1 MTGQDIHVHHLT
13 GIDRATGQAGPGLV
27 EQCRLALDH
36 GAAVLARSGHAM
48 QDVTRVVFLLNN
60 TDGFAACF
68 PHLREAFGAGRPAT
82 TLRLVPG
89 FDDPEVLIE
98 IELVVGQPDA

>member
-1 MTGQDIHVHHLT
+1 MRGQDIHVRHLT
-13 GIDRATGQAGPGLV
+13 GIDRATGQTGPGLA

-36 GAAVLARSGHAM
+36 GAAALARDGHAM
-48 QDVTRVVFLLNN
+48 HDVTRAVFLLRD

-68 PHLREAFGAGRPAT
+68 PHLREAFGSGRPAT

-89 FDDPEVLIE
+89 FDDPDVLIE
-98 IELVVGQPDA
+98 IELVVGRPDA